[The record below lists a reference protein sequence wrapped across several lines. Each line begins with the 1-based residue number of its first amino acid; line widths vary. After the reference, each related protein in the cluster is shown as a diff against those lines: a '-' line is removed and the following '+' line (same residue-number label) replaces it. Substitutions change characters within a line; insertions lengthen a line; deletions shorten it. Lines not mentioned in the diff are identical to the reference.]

1 MSGFYCNLTAQE
13 IGNLKKNQTACTLE
27 YNVPCQ
33 GSFGLSVVSRQPDC
47 HLLSFGAASAL
58 FESGL
63 SWQLKQKFSVVE
75 TLVVERGYS
84 T

>member
-1 MSGFYCNLTAQE
+1 MSGFFCNLIALE
-13 IGNLKKNQTACTLE
+13 IGNLKKNKTACTLE

-33 GSFGLSVVSRQPDC
+33 GGFGLSVVSRQPDC

-63 SWQLKQKFSVVE
+63 SWQRKQKFSVVE